1 MVAPHSPGAAAGA
14 VAPAAD
20 HLPTLMHRL
29 AHWAETRPAQPALHG
44 KRKGSWEALSWR
56 QYHENARSVAKALIS
71 LGHVP
76 GECVVMAGPNAP
88 AWMQL
93 QAGVQLA
100 RGVPA
105 PIYGNAT
112 VEQAAY
118 IVNDAGARIAAV
130 GDVAFLE
137 KLLQAERE
145 ERIPRLAHIVSCGA
159 LDHPEPRLRSLDV
172 LIGLGMAETD
182 HEVDLRFEALRDDE
196 PCLMIYTSGTTG
208 LPKGVE
214 IDHAGQLVVGRA
226 VTRVAPQLIDG
237 RAEFHLVSYLPL
249 SHQAEQLLT
258 NVVHLVTGGQVYFC
272 PEITQ
277 IKDYLTEV
285 RPTVF
290 LGVPRV
296 WEKFE
301 AALRSRLGEA
311 TGLKGWLASWSLET
325 ELRSFDTQVAA
336 GLPAAA
342 HQPLPRRVARRL
354 VVDKIKAALGL
365 DRLEVAI
372 TGSAPMAPATQRFF
386 ASLGIP
392 VLDAYGMTETSGAAT
407 ISDPLRPAFGTVGK
421 PFHGVEVRLGE
432 DDEIQLRGRNCQTRY
447 RGMPDES
454 EALYTVDG
462 WLRTGDQGA
471 FDAAGNLKIV
481 GRLKELLITAGGKNV
496 APVELEQYVLGTPGV
511 GQVVVV
517 GDRQPYLSALVA
529 LDPENLDVLARAAG
543 AELSDMATLAADPK
557 VQAYLQQQVEERCNA
572 RVARYQTLK
581 KIHVL
586 REELSVETGEL
597 TPSMKLRRPAI
608 VKRHAAAIEALYA
621 GGTLHTPRV

>member
-1 MVAPHSPGAAAGA
+1 
-14 VAPAAD
+14 
-20 HLPTLMHRL
+20 MHRL
-29 AHWAETRPAQPALHG
+29 AYWAETRPAQPALHG
-44 KRKGSWEALSWR
+44 KVRGHWEALSWR
-56 QYHENARSVAKALIS
+56 DYHHTARAVAKALIA
-71 LGHVP
+71 LGHAP
-76 GECVVMAGPNAP
+76 GECVAMAGPNAP

-93 QAGVQLA
+93 QAGIQLA

-118 IVNDAGARIAAV
+118 IVRDAGARIAAV
-130 GDVAFLE
+130 GDEAFLE

-145 ERIPRLAHIVSCGA
+145 ERIPPLAHFVSFGA
-159 LDHPEPRLRSLDV
+159 LDHPEPRLRSLEALV
-172 LIGLGMAETD
+172 ALGQGEGD
-182 HEVDLRFEALRDDE
+182 DEVDQRFEALSDDE

-208 LPKGVE
+208 VPKGVE
-214 IDHAGQLVVGRA
+214 IDHGGQLVVGRA
-226 VTRVAPQLIDG
+226 VTRVAPQLVDG

-272 PEITQ
+272 PEITS

-311 TGLKGWLASWSLET
+311 TGAKAKLASWALET
-325 ELRSFDTQVAA
+325 ELRGFDAQVAA
-336 GLPAAA
+336 GLPAEA
-342 HQPLPRRVARRL
+342 HQPLGRRLARRF

-432 DDEIQLRGRNCQTRY
+432 DDEIQLRGRNCRTRY
-447 RGMPDES
+447 RGMPEES
-454 EALYTVDG
+454 AALYTADG

-471 FDAAGNLKIV
+471 FDGEGNLKIV

-496 APVELEQYVLGTPGV
+496 APVELEQYVLATPGV

-517 GDRQPYLSALVA
+517 GDRQPFLSALIG
-529 LDPENLDVLARAAG
+529 LDPENLDALARAAG
-543 AELSDMATLAADPK
+543 TEVADMAALARDPK
-557 VQAYLQQQVEERCNA
+557 VQAYLEREVEARCNA
-572 RVARYQTLK
+572 RVARYQTIK

-586 REELSVETGEL
+586 PAELSVETGEL
-597 TPSMKLRRPAI
+597 TPSMKLRRPTI

-621 GGTLHTPRV
+621 GGTLHTPAP